1 MFCSRRSVLLG
12 SAALAATSVPILG
25 SGVAYAGSGSPGAPG
40 IGDEVFPNLGN
51 GGYLVDLYLLDL
63 DYRETTKLVD
73 GCVTAKSRAQQDLSS
88 FYVDSVGLVIHSVEV
103 DGRSATFS
111 QQGEELLVTPVRKL
125 RKGERFST
133 KIRFTADPRLKVPG
147 VISGWC
153 PTDDGFA
160 IAPQPAGA
168 HTIFP
173 CNDHPSDKAG
183 FVVTLTV
190 PQDLT
195 AVASGVPIGLKTRN
209 GRTTHTFWSE
219 HPIATEILQ
228 AVVGNYTI
236 VERGTVRGTRL
247 RDVVPSHKVELL
259 EPALA
264 LTPGLLDWIE
274 PQLGHF
280 PLEAYGLLPLNNED
294 PAAFDFT
301 GLETQTLTLY
311 KPKYLEGIES
321 AIAAHMMH
329 EITHSWFGNSVSPKS
344 WNDLWLNEGHAEYY
358 ALTYKYERGWPDQ
371 FGLTTFEARMKRTYG
386 LSDQWRRDHGPV
398 AKPPVASLWHAQRYQ
413 GGTLVLYALHEKLGA
428 ELFNKIERAYL
439 KRYRDKSISTDDFI
453 ALAADVSGDP
463 SVTPFLADWAYGTK
477 TPPMPNH
484 PDWTTLPA
492 PASARQT
499 PRPYSGRDDSAV
511 S

>member
-12 SAALAATSVPILG
+12 SAALAATSAPLLG
-25 SGVAYAGSGSPGAPG
+25 SGVAYAGGSGTPGTPG
-40 IGDEVFPNLGN
+40 VGDEVFPNLGN

-63 DYRETTKLVD
+63 DYRETTKLVE
-73 GCVTAKSRAQQDLSS
+73 GCVTAKSKAQQDLST

-103 DGRSATFS
+103 DGRAATFS
-111 QQGEELLVTPVRKL
+111 QQGEELLITPARTL
-125 RKGERFST
+125 RRGSRFST

-173 CNDHPSDKAG
+173 CNDIPANKAG

-190 PQDLT
+190 PQGLT
-195 AVASGVPIGLKTRN
+195 AVASGVPVGTKTRN

-236 VERGTVRGTRL
+236 VERGTVRGTTL

-274 PQLGHF
+274 ARLGHF

-311 KPKYLEGIES
+311 KPKYLEGVES
-321 AIAAHMMH
+321 AIASHMMH
-329 EITHSWFGNSVSPKS
+329 EITHSWFGNSVAPKS
-344 WNDLWLNEGHAEYY
+344 WSDLWISEGHAEWYGLNY
-358 ALTYKYERGWPDQ
+358 RYERGWVDQ
-371 FGLTTFEARMKRTYG
+371 HGLLTFEARMKRTYG
-386 LSDQWRRDHGPV
+386 LSDRWRVTSGPV
-398 AKPPVASLWHAQRYQ
+398 AKPNAVNLWDAQRYQ
-413 GGTLVLYALHEKLGA
+413 GGSLVLFALREKVG
-428 ELFNKIERAYL
+428 EDTFDRIEKTYL
-439 KRYRDKSISTDDFI
+439 RRFRDKSAGTEDFI
-453 ALAADVSGDP
+453 ANAADVSGDA
-463 SVTPFLADWAYGTK
+463 SVTPFLREWVYETT

-484 PDWTTLPA
+484 PDWVTLPPEAAKSA
-492 PASARQT
+492 PRH
-499 PRPYSGRDDSAV
+499 PGRDDSAV
-511 S
+511 Y